1 MQLISEMS
9 HDAQVNIVESAD
21 GNKDYFIEGIF
32 MQSEIKNRNG
42 RIYPKPVMENQLR
55 EYNKTF
61 VNRKRA
67 LGELGHPE
75 NPSVN
80 LERVSHNIVVLEYKS
95 NTDIH
100 GKAKL
105 MDTPYGNIAKS
116 FVREGVELGVSSRGL
131 GSIKESA
138 GARVVQND
146 FLLSAIDIVADP
158 SAPSAFV
165 NGIMEGKEWIIVD
178 GVLVEQDLHQMQ
190 DMIDSD
196 TRKGGV
202 ALAEANV
209 FNNLDILLANANKM
223 KNRLIGN

>member
-1 MQLISEMS
+1 MQLITEKTY
-9 HDAQVNIVESAD
+9 DAKTVIVESSD
-21 GNKDYFIEGIF
+21 GGKDYFIEGVF
-32 MQSEIKNRNG
+32 MQSDVKNRNG
-42 RIYPKPVMENQLR
+42 RIYPKPVMERQLLA
-55 EYNKTF
+55 YNSDF
-61 VNRKRA
+61 VGRKRA

-80 LERVSHNIVVLEYKS
+80 LERVSHNIVVLEYKTS
-95 NTDIH
+95 TDIH

-146 FLLSAIDIVADP
+146 FFLSAVDIVADP

-165 NGIMEGKEWIIVD
+165 NGIMENKEWIIVD
-178 GVLVEQDLHQMQ
+178 GVLVENDLDKLQDQ
-190 DMIDSD
+190 IDKD
-196 TRKGGV
+196 TRIGG
-202 ALAEANV
+202 ASYAEAMV
-209 FNNLDILLANANKM
+209 FSHLDQLLANAKRM
-223 KNRLIGN
+223 

>member
-1 MQLISEMS
+1 MQLITEMT
-9 HDAQVNIVESAD
+9 HDAKAQIVESAD
-21 GNKDYFIEGIF
+21 GGKEYFIEGIF
-32 MQSEIKNRNG
+32 MQSDIKNRNG
-42 RIYPKPVMENQLR
+42 RIYPKPVMERQLKA
-55 EYNKTF
+55 YNEAF
-61 VNRKRA
+61 VGRKRA

-80 LERVSHNIVVLEYKS
+80 LERVSHNIVTLEYKGV
-95 NTDIH
+95 NDIH

-146 FLLSAIDIVADP
+146 FFLSAVDIVADP

-165 NGIMEGKEWIIVD
+165 NGIMENKEWIIVD
-178 GVLVEQDLHQMQ
+178 GVLVEQDLNELQ
-190 DMIDSD
+190 DMINKD
-196 TRKGGV
+196 TRNGGA

-209 FNNLDILLANANKM
+209 FNHLDALLANAK
-223 KNRLIGN
+223 RL

>member
-1 MQLISEMS
+1 MQLITEMTYDS
-9 HDAQVNIVESAD
+9 KVQIVESAD
-21 GNKDYFIEGIF
+21 GGKDYFIEGIF
-32 MQSEIKNRNG
+32 MQSDMKNRNG
-42 RIYPKPVMENQLR
+42 RIYPKPVMERQLTS
-55 EYNKTF
+55 YNENF
-61 VNRKRA
+61 VGRKRA

-80 LERVSHNIVVLEYKS
+80 LERVSHNIVMLEYKN

-146 FLLSAIDIVADP
+146 FFLSAVDIVADP

-165 NGIMEGKEWIIVD
+165 SGIMEGKEWIIVD
-178 GVLVEQDLHQMQ
+178 GVLVEQDLAALQ
-190 DMIDSD
+190 DQINKD
-196 TRKGGV
+196 TRNGGA

-209 FNNLDILLANANKM
+209 FSNFELLKAMEANAK
-223 KNRLIGN
+223 RL